1 MALLRRKHIDGL
13 LHFKIFEL
21 ISIFQKGTEVEK
33 KAFST
38 YCIFSEMTT
47 APTTQELT
55 TESICEL
62 CLMYLLF
69 FSDIIVKGLVVAW

>member
-1 MALLRRKHIDGL
+1 MLMGFFASQ
-13 LHFKIFEL
+13 IFWANQH
-21 ISIFQKGTEVEK
+21 FQKGAEIDK

-38 YCIFSEMTT
+38 YCIFTEMTT
-47 APTTQELT
+47 APTTQGLT

-62 CLMYLLF
+62 CLMYILF